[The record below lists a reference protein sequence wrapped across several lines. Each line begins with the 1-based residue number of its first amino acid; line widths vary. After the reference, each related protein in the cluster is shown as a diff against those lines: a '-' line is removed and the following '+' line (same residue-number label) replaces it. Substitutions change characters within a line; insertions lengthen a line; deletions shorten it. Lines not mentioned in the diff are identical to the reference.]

1 MPASTLELNATTSIS
16 ASDSLT
22 KVPKIAVI
30 SASSAMARTT
40 ASSKSKA
47 SPAISPASESSESAS
62 TEVLTALCEA
72 ESPWVESCSELLHP
86 ARTKAEAATR
96 ETRVRGYFNIAIE
109 LSPPVCQAGLRLNKS
124 HIFTN
129 VEATRRHIHDSLPA

>member
-47 SPAISPASESSESAS
+47 SPAFSPASESDSA
-62 TEVLTALCEA
+62 EVLTALCEA

-96 ETRVRGYFNIAIE
+96 ETRIRGCFSIAIE

-124 HIFTN
+124 QVFTN
-129 VEATRRHIHDSLPA
+129 VEATRRHIHDA